1 MSEPTDN
8 ITDDAALAVLN
19 GILAEMIDIGEGHAE
34 TISELPEEHRVAA
47 MQINTMLSVATVL
60 MYRANERKDVVVARE
75 LVEVWTS
82 ETMQQLVSLAFREEI
97 AAAYKTIDDGIDS
110 LEKLVNDEET
120 NDSSS
125 GQGA

>member
-1 MSEPTDN
+1 MSDGIPN
-8 ITDDAALAVLN
+8 ISDEASMAVLN
-19 GILAEMIDIGEGHAE
+19 GVLAEMVAIGESHAE
-34 TISELPEEHRVAA
+34 TISTLPEEHRVAA

-60 MYRANERKDVVVARE
+60 MYRANERKDLAFARE

-82 ETMQQLVSLAFREEI
+82 ETMQQLVALAFREEI
-97 AAAYKTIDDGIDS
+97 AAAYKTIEDGIDS

>member
-1 MSEPTDN
+1 MSDGTDN

-19 GILAEMIDIGEGHAE
+19 GILAEMVEIGESHAG
-34 TISELPEEHRVAA
+34 TISELPEEHRVDA

-60 MYRANERKDVVVARE
+60 LFKANERKDIAFARE

-82 ETMQQLVSLAFREEI
+82 ETMQQLVALAFREEI
-97 AAAYKTIDDGIDS
+97 AAAYKTIDDGINS

>member
-19 GILAEMIDIGEGHAE
+19 GILAEMIEIGEAHAE
-34 TISELPEEHRVAA
+34 TISKLPEEHRVAA

-60 MYRANERKDVVVARE
+60 LFRANQRKDVEAARE
-75 LVEVWTS
+75 LVEVWIS